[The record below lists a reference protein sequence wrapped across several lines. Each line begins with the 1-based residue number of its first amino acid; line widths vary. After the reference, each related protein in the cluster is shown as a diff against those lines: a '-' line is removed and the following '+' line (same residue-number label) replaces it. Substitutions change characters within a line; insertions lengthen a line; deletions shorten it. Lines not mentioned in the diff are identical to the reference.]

1 MKHLKRWPRP
11 LVTRSEQFRTWW
23 ATHDVHMHH
32 TGVKRLR
39 HPLVGEITLTF
50 NELGLPGDP
59 GLSMKAYTA
68 EPGSASEEKLRL
80 LASWSTAS
88 PVERFP
94 ADAEQS

>member
-1 MKHLKRWPRP
+1 MQHLERWPRP

-23 ATHDVHMHH
+23 ANHDVQTHH
-32 TGVKRLR
+32 TGVKKLR

-50 NELGLPGDP
+50 NELDLPGDP

-94 ADAEQS
+94 AAEQS